1 MFDCVTLDKSLLPS
15 LEELEKR
22 DYNPLKFQTKD
33 LDNSL
38 LDYYV
43 DGNNQFYIDEVEYN
57 IVDNPNA
64 GKKGWNPPFF
74 MEEKSRKKV
83 EYDYTGTIL
92 VYDFFEYGLDADNA
106 ELIWI
111 KLQLTFDKGI
121 LIMPITVKEL
131 TITPTESQS
140 KKLKRWQILNEKRQT
155 DPVYI
160 ITRWCS
166 DIISKVISVLNKIRV
181 SLNKYDVQEFYER
194 KKETK

>member
-1 MFDCVTLDKSLLPS
+1 MFDYITLDKCLLPS

-33 LDNSL
+33 LDKSL
-38 LDYYV
+38 LEYYIDCNKQLYV
-43 DGNNQFYIDEVEYN
+43 DEVEYD
-57 IVDNPNA
+57 IIDNPNV

-83 EYDYTGTIL
+83 ECDYTGTIL
-92 VYDFFEYGLDADNA
+92 VYDCFEYGLDADNA

-111 KLQLTFDKGI
+111 QLQLVLDKGI

-140 KKLKRWQILNEKRQT
+140 KKIKRWQILNDKRKT
-155 DPVYI
+155 DPVYLF
-160 ITRWCS
+160 TRCCS
-166 DIISKVISVLNKIRV
+166 DIISKVISVLNKLRV
-181 SLNKYDVQEFYER
+181 LLNKYDVQ
-194 KKETK
+194 